1 MERPLKVKARGPF
14 LSLLEALLD
23 TTVGASCLP
32 HFQPAAQSGDLNLGP
47 FHGDRW
53 QSHSSFVFSPDTL
66 HSLTQEGDD
75 ATAGT
80 F

>member
-1 MERPLKVKARGPF
+1 MGLPLLCWSKPENSGYEGPF

-32 HFQPAAQSGDLNLGP
+32 HFEWAAQSGDLNLGP

-53 QSHSSFVFSPDTL
+53 QSHLGFLFSPGHFTFFDT
-66 HSLTQEGDD
+66 GR
-75 ATAGT
+75 
-80 F
+80 